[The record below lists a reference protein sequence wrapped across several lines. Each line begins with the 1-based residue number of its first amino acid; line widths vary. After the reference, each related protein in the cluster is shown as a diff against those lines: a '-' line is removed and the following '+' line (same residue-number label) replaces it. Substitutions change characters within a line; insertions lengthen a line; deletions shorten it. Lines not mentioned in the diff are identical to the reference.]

1 MKIEIELSKNVDYPK
16 EKLGKFI
23 WNYIEDGRNI
33 TGFGDSIGE
42 CFEKIVRCRTVVRI
56 ESSM

>member
-1 MKIEIELSKNVDYPK
+1 MKIEIELSKHVDYPK

-23 WNYIEDGRNI
+23 WNYIEDGSHI

-42 CFEKIVRCRTVVRI
+42 CFEEIVRYRTIVRI